1 MGNTRLNEISPLINQ
16 QIAFLEKVQICLFKL
31 EALIAVAVS
40 TNDFYD
46 LPDVYL
52 HNYFSVVGD
61 LIEEAVEINQQSLY
75 EIQL

>member
-1 MGNTRLNEISPLINQ
+1 MDNNRLNEVSPLINQ

-40 TNDFYD
+40 TDDFYD

-61 LIEEAVEINQQSLY
+61 LIEEAMEINQQSLH
-75 EIQL
+75 EMQL